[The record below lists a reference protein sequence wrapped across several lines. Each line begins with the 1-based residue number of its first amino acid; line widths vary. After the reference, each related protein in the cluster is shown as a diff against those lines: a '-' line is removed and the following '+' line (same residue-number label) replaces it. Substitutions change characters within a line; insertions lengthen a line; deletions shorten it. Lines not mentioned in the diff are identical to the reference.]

1 MEPVRV
7 GLVGCGAVAEW
18 HMHSGFAAAGES
30 ARVVA
35 TCDARRERAAAL
47 GEPVGATIYTDFE
60 ALLADPRVEAVDLSV
75 PHPLHG
81 PLALAA
87 LAAGKHVLVEKPLAA
102 TLEDGIAMVRRAAER
117 GLTLCVSENYP
128 FSEPFRRA
136 RAMIEAGE
144 IGRVVA
150 LRSHRVGYLEGVWLR
165 DGWRQDARQAGG
177 GMLLDQGCHYTNILR
192 LMGGPITH
200 VAATA
205 ARTREDWYGED
216 SAALALR
223 FASGVVGESFYCWGT
238 RTPAVGAEVYVYGER
253 GSLEVASWAPA
264 LVLHRADL
272 PGGRQVVVEE
282 GDYMTTFARIV
293 EDFAQA
299 ARGRRTPTM
308 PGSEGLEDLKVV
320 MAAYRSLTSGRLE
333 PVEEAGVLNV

>member
-18 HMHSGFAAAGES
+18 HVSSGFAAVPEA
-30 ARVVA
+30 AVVAA

-47 GEPVGATIYTDFE
+47 GEPLGAAVHTDFDE
-60 ALLADPRVEAVDLSV
+60 LLADPRVEAVDLCV
-75 PHPLHG
+75 PHPLHA
-81 PLALAA
+81 PLALQV
-87 LAAGKHVLVEKPLAA
+87 LAAGKHVLVEKPLAT
-102 TLEDGIAMVRRAAER
+102 TLEDGVAMVRAAEER

-136 RAMIEAGE
+136 REMIAAGE

-150 LRSHRVGYLEGVWLR
+150 LRSHRVGYLDGIWLR

-192 LMGGPITH
+192 MMGGPITH
-200 VAATA
+200 VMATA
-205 ARTREDWYGED
+205 ARTREDWHGED
-216 SAALALR
+216 SASLSLR
-223 FASGVVGESFYCWGT
+223 FASGVIGESFYCWAT
-238 RTPAVGAEVYVYGER
+238 RTPRIGAEVYVYGER

-264 LVLHRADL
+264 LTLFRPDL
-272 PGGRQVVVEE
+272 PDGRQVVIEE
-282 GDYMTTFARIV
+282 ADYMDAFARII
-293 EDFAQA
+293 EDFALA
-299 ARGRRTPTM
+299 ARGERQPTM

-320 MAAYRSLTSGRLE
+320 MAAYRSLASGRQE
-333 PVEEAGVLNV
+333 TVNVRQV

>member
-18 HMHSGFAAAGES
+18 HIASGYRAVPAA

-35 TCDARRERAAAL
+35 TCDARRARAEAL
-47 GEPVGATIYTDFE
+47 AGPLGAMAYTDLQ
-60 ALLADPRVEAVDLSV
+60 ALLNDPRVEAVDLCV
-75 PHPLHG
+75 PHPLHA
-81 PLALAA
+81 PMALAA
-87 LAAGKHVLVEKPLAA
+87 LGAGKHVLVEKPLATTVA
-102 TLEDGIAMVRRAAER
+102 DGAAMVRLAAER

-136 RAMIEAGE
+136 RAMIAAGE

-150 LRSHRVGYLEGVWLR
+150 LRSHRVGYLEGIWLR

-192 LMGGPITH
+192 MLGGPITH

-205 ARTREDWYGED
+205 ARTRDDWYGED
-216 SAALALR
+216 SAALSLR
-223 FASGVVGESFYCWGT
+223 FASGIIGEGFYCWGT
-238 RTPAVGAEVYVYGER
+238 RTPAIGVEAYVYGER
-253 GSLEVASWAPA
+253 GSLEVDSKAPT
-264 LVLHRADL
+264 LVLYRPDL
-272 PGGRQVVVEE
+272 PGGRQVILAEE
-282 GDYMTTFARIV
+282 DYMVAFARIID
-293 EDFAQA
+293 DFARA
-299 ARGRRTPTM
+299 ARGERAPTM

-320 MAAYRSLTSGRLE
+320 MAAYRSLASGKLE
-333 PVEEAGVLNV
+333 AVEA

>member
-1 MEPVRV
+1 VER
-7 GLVGCGAVAEW
+7 
-18 HMHSGFAAAGES
+18 GFAAVGET
-30 ARVVA
+30 AWLVA

-47 GEPVGATIYTDFE
+47 GEPVGAAVYDDLD
-60 ALLADPRVEAVDLSV
+60 ALLADPQVEAVDLCV
-75 PHPLHG
+75 PHQLHG
-81 PLALAA
+81 PLALRA

-102 TLEDGIAMVRRAAER
+102 TLEDGVSMVRAAAER

-136 RAMIEAGE
+136 RAMIAAGE

-150 LRSHRVGYLEGVWLR
+150 LRSHRVGYLEGIWLR

-192 LMGGPITH
+192 MMGGPITH

-205 ARTREDWYGED
+205 ARTRDDWYGED
-216 SAALALR
+216 SAALSLR
-223 FASGVVGESFYCWGT
+223 FASGVIGESFYCWGT
-238 RTPAVGAEVYVYGER
+238 RTPAIGAEVYVYGER

-272 PGGRQVVVEE
+272 PNGRQVVIEQ
-282 GDYMTTFARIV
+282 GDYMVAFARII
-293 EDFAQA
+293 EDFALA
-299 ARGRRTPTM
+299 VRGERAPTM

-320 MAAYRSLTSGRLE
+320 MAAYRSLASGRLE
-333 PVEEAGVLNV
+333 PVDEAGSVQA